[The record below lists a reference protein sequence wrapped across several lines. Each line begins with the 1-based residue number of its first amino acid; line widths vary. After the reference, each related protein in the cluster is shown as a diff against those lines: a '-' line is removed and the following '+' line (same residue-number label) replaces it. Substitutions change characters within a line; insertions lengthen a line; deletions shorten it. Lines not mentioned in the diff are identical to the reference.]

1 MEFPFVKGK
10 EIARNKMMVRVERNT
25 ETQTEANATTGKA
38 VQLQAGQQQST
49 NTALAG
55 TEDAQKRAAE
65 DRWNDPRNNEVKW
78 SGTTYHRR
86 QPSYWG
92 W

>member
-1 MEFPFVKGK
+1 MGK
-10 EIARNKMMVRVERNT
+10 EIARNKMMVRVERST
-25 ETQTEANATTGKA
+25 EKQTEANATKGKG
-38 VQLQAGQQQST
+38 VQPQVGQQQST

-65 DRWNDPRNNEVKW
+65 DRWNDPRNNEVKCG
-78 SGTTYHRR
+78 GTTHHRR